1 LDLRPTKLFTQQHN
15 NNQHSNK
22 QHSNRYQDIRHTQ
35 HVRVAYFPKDERER
49 ALFEA
54 EFKKRGIAV
63 DVFEPTTL
71 WLRIH
76 QNLPS
81 IGAGTRS
88 RLSAPPPEDIPLSH
102 ADLVFQ
108 RSVPSWDNL
117 YGSHVASFF
126 TDLLSLV
133 EVDLPVINP
142 IQATLN
148 AQRKHVALFLL
159 ARAGL
164 PVPDTFCSPDP
175 IRNVN
180 ITNNISAPYVVKT
193 TRGSGGLGVVL
204 APDKAVAG
212 DLASLFFHNRQV
224 PIIQHFAPAPYDIR
238 ILVIGSTALAAIK
251 RTGTIH
257 KHNISLGASP
267 SHIPLSQLHHD
278 EENIAVAA
286 TQTLGLEIAGVDLI
300 QTSDGPRILE
310 VNPSPAFYALQQ
322 AAHLNVPAHIT
333 NHLIHKAKH

>member
-1 LDLRPTKLFTQQHN
+1 
-15 NNQHSNK
+15 
-22 QHSNRYQDIRHTQ
+22 
-35 HVRVAYFPKDERER
+35 VRFAYFPKDERER
-49 ALFEA
+49 PLFEA

-63 DVFEPTTL
+63 DIFEPTTL

-76 QNLPS
+76 QNQPS

-88 RLSAPPPEDIPLSH
+88 RLGAPPPEDIPLSN

-108 RSVPSWDNL
+108 RSVPSWDNV
-117 YGSHVASFF
+117 YGSRVTSFF
-126 TDLLSLV
+126 AELLRLV
-133 EVDLPVINP
+133 EADLPVVNP
-142 IQATLN
+142 IQPTLN
-148 AQRKHVALFLL
+148 AQRKHVSLFLL

-164 PVPDTFCSPDP
+164 PVLDTFCSPDP

-180 ITNNISAPYVVKT
+180 ITNNIPPPYVVKT

-224 PIIQHFAPAPYDIR
+224 PIIQHFAPAPFDIR

-267 SHIPLSQLHHD
+267 SPIPLSQLQHG
-278 EENIAVAA
+278 EEDIAVAA
-286 TQTLGLEIAGVDLI
+286 TQSLRLEIAGVDLI

-310 VNPSPAFYALQQ
+310 INPSPAFYALQH
-322 AAHLNVPAHIT
+322 ATHLNVPAHIT
-333 NHLIHKAKH
+333 SHLLHKAKH

>member
-1 LDLRPTKLFTQQHN
+1 MRF
-15 NNQHSNK
+15 
-22 QHSNRYQDIRHTQ
+22 
-35 HVRVAYFPKDERER
+35 AYFPKDERER
-49 ALFEA
+49 PIFEA

-63 DVFEPTTL
+63 DIFEPTTL
-71 WLRIH
+71 WLRILRN
-76 QNLPS
+76 QPTT
-81 IGAGTRS
+81 GAGAPS
-88 RLSAPPPEDIPLSH
+88 RLGAPPPQDIPFSQ

-108 RSVPSWDNL
+108 RSVPSWDKV

-126 TDLLSLV
+126 TDVLSLL
-133 EVDLPVINP
+133 EADLPVINP

-159 ARAGL
+159 SRAGL
-164 PVPDTFCSPDP
+164 PVLDTFCSPDP

-180 ITNNISAPYVVKT
+180 ITNNIPPPYVVKT

-224 PIIQHFAPAPYDIR
+224 PIIQHFASARYDIR
-238 ILVIGSTALAAIK
+238 ILVVGSSALAAIR

-257 KHNISLGASP
+257 KHNISLGASASP
-267 SHIPLSQLHHD
+267 IALSDLQHG
-278 EENIAVAA
+278 EENMAVVA
-286 TQTLGLEIAGVDLI
+286 THTLGLEIAGVDLI
-300 QTSDGPRILE
+300 QTPDGPQILE

-322 AAHLNVPAHIT
+322 ATHLNVPAHIVT
-333 NHLIHKAKH
+333 PLMRTAKR